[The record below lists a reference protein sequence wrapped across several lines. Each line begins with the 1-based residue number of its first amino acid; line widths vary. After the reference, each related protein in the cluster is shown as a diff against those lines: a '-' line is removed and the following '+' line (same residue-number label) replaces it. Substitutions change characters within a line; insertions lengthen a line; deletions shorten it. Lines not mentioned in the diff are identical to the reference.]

1 MKPNNP
7 TEPASASLRPFSRYR
22 SRGFALL
29 ISLALMVL
37 LMVLAIGLL
46 GLSTLSL
53 RTSGRESDMMT
64 ARANA
69 RLALMLAIGDLQKE
83 LGPDQRI
90 SAPSGILAAEG
101 EDAPRLAHGR
111 LTGVWNS
118 RDDRLGRSTPDYD
131 REKSFR
137 RWLVSSAEPEAL
149 EETGFAS
156 NGTLKDQV
164 RLAPGAPE
172 APAQAG
178 RIAVDDSSKT
188 AKGRLAWWVS
198 DENCKGF
205 LNPSSKAAEATAPAV
220 ADVLASTC
228 TPGAYG
234 MEAVAKGFPAN
245 TADAAKIVT
254 HGESPLAMPEGEKLP
269 EGYFHDLSPYS
280 RSVLTNVVKGSL
292 REDLSLFLE
301 QRTFDNPPA
310 WPSPSLNGPLGPNG
324 KIALSDVDEYD
335 VLSWK
340 SLSYWARL
348 RNKVTL
354 EGGRPTLKSFTGS
367 SSQAPDDLINQRWNT
382 GTLRPSPVL
391 VRCLLFIS
399 YGTKPDPADASK
411 LVVRFYAYPVMT
423 LWNPYNVDLV
433 VPEYSMLWTG
443 MPMEHELLVNGQSKG
458 TFDWRLRTGANNL
471 IRGNAVRPI
480 VDKPLR
486 LRAGEAKMLS
496 PIRWE
501 WYPPIIIHH
510 AHYMDAVPFRF
521 SQSFAG
527 GEWGNGGNEPL
538 ITANGAPGD
547 RLEIRTKVKLF
558 ENGGSAYELQ
568 GKDTYQATFDIRGDH
583 SRNGDGA
590 WSTYLWSSKL
600 AWRYQSDS
608 PSPNKLSNNNS
619 RPTLGELRN
628 APRPFMVMDAQL
640 KALDE
645 DDLPN
650 KTWSQCIPGHC
661 FQASTNATGRTPFLA
676 SGYKLS
682 FESINSYQ
690 EASSYLQVA
699 PDDATHTYFGGSY
712 SPQGQSRITDI
723 EIPIAPLTSLAQ
735 LQHLTQASIDNLY
748 SSGFLMQ
755 NHAIGNSF
763 ASPGVASNSIK
774 TPRGFPFWGDMYLNK
789 DGGTLRGQKFPAGT
803 FLERPNIDR
812 SYAANHLLWDD
823 YFFSSMS
830 PKDGVLRTGGKKDLG
845 AVVRGFFEN
854 DEALP
859 NERYR
864 RYLSRPAADVTR
876 GLVSSSRPTSTAHK
890 KVAASLLVDGGFNVN
905 SVSVNAWKSLL
916 ASGHRKRMAV
926 LDGKAGKPR
935 VEDEGDYVVSRFS
948 LPNGASAEDA
958 SGQDEEAL
966 RWTGYRELDEEQI
979 DELAQAIV
987 RQVKSRGPFRSLGEF
1002 INRRLGPESD
1012 ERTLRGAL
1020 QAALDDPEVSI
1031 NEDYHSSKITAGDL
1045 KDATYI
1051 NRSAALGSRFEGA
1064 PACVTQADLLGP
1076 IAPVINVRSDTFLVR
1091 GYGEAT
1097 AEDGS
1102 VTARAWC
1109 EAVVQRVPDYL
1120 DAAADTAETVF
1131 TALRSQTNRSFGRR
1145 FKVTSFRWLAADEV

>member
-1 MKPNNP
+1 
-7 TEPASASLRPFSRYR
+7 
-22 SRGFALL
+22 
-29 ISLALMVL
+29 MVL
-37 LMVLAIGLL
+37 LMVLAVGLL
-46 GLSTLSL
+46 GLSTLSI

-69 RLALMLAIGDLQKE
+69 RLALMLAIGSLQKE

-90 SAPSGILAAEG
+90 TAPSGIFAADG
-101 EDAPRLAHGR
+101 DDAPRLANGR

-137 RWLVSSAEPEAL
+137 RWLVSSAEPKDL
-149 EETGFAS
+149 ENTSFAS
-156 NGTLKDQV
+156 NGALKDQIQ
-164 RLAPGAPE
+164 LAPGSPE

-188 AKGRLAWWVS
+188 SKGRLAWWVS

-205 LNPSSKAAEATAPAV
+205 LNPSSKAAQATAPAV

-234 MEAVAKGFPAN
+234 MQAVAKGFPAN
-245 TADAAKIVT
+245 TPEAAKIVT
-254 HGESPLAMPEGEKLP
+254 HGESTLAMPQGEKLP
-269 EGYFHDLSPYS
+269 AGNFHDLSPYP

-310 WPSPSLNGPLGPNG
+310 WPSASLNGPLGPNG

-340 SLSYWARL
+340 SLSYWAKL

-354 EGGRPTLKSFTGS
+354 DAGRPTLTSFTGS
-367 SSQAPDDLINQRWNT
+367 SSQAPDEQVNQRWNT
-382 GTLRPSPVL
+382 GQLRPSPVL
-391 VRCLLFIS
+391 LRCLLFIS
-399 YGTKPDPADASK
+399 YGTKPDPDNPGK
-411 LVVRFYAYPVMT
+411 LAVRFYAYPVMT
-423 LWNPYNVDLV
+423 LWNPYNVDLT

-443 MPMEHELLVNGQSKG
+443 MPMEHELLVNGQVKQ
-458 TFDWRLRTGANNL
+458 TFDWRNGG
-471 IRGNAVRPI
+471 RGNGVRPI
-480 VDKPLR
+480 FEKPIR
-486 LRAGEAKMLS
+486 LRAGEAKMFS
-496 PIRWE
+496 PTRWE
-501 WYPPIIIHH
+501 WYSAINIHY

-521 SQSFAG
+521 SQGFAG
-527 GEWGNGGNEPL
+527 GEWGNGNSGTGSETK
-538 ITANGAPGD
+538 ITANGLPSD
-547 RLEIRTKVKLF
+547 RLTIRTKVKLF
-558 ENGGSAYELQ
+558 ENGGSAFAA
-568 GKDTYQATFDIRGDH
+568 GNGYQSTFDLRGDH
-583 SRNGDGA
+583 SRYGDGA
-590 WSTYLWSSKL
+590 WSTYLWSSKVS
-600 AWRYQSDS
+600 WRYQADS
-608 PSPNKLSNNNS
+608 PSPDKLSGNGANTTFS
-619 RPTLGELRN
+619 ELN
-628 APRPFMVMDAQL
+628 GAPRPFMVMDAQL

-645 DDLPN
+645 DELPN
-650 KTWSQCIPGHC
+650 KTWSQCIPSHC
-661 FQASTNATGRTPFLA
+661 FQGATSTGGKTPFFA

-682 FESINSYQ
+682 FESINSFQ

-699 PDDATHTYFGGSY
+699 TDDPTHTYFGGSY
-712 SPQGQSRITDI
+712 TPQGGQSRITDT
-723 EIPIAPLTSLAQ
+723 EIPMAPLTSLAQ
-735 LQHLTQASIDNLY
+735 LQHLNQASIDNLY
-748 SSGFLMQ
+748 SSGYLMQ

-763 ASPGVASNSIK
+763 ASPGVASNAIK
-774 TPRGFPFWGDMYLNK
+774 TARGWPFWVDMYMNES
-789 DGGTLRGQKFPAGT
+789 GGTIRGQKFSRPT

-830 PKDGVLRTGGKKDLG
+830 PRDGVLRTAGKKDLG
-845 AVVRGFFEN
+845 AVVRGFYEN

-864 RYLSRPAADVTR
+864 RYLSRPSADVLR
-876 GLVSSSRPTSTAHK
+876 ELASGSRPTSTAHK

-905 SVSVNAWKSLL
+905 SVSVNAWKALI
-916 ASGHRKRMAV
+916 ASGHRKHMAV
-926 LDGKAGKPR
+926 LDGKGGKPR
-935 VEDEGDYVVSRFS
+935 VDGEGDYVISRFS
-948 LPNGASAEDA
+948 LPNDGSAEDGT
-958 SGQDEEAL
+958 GQNKEAL
-966 RWTGYRELDEEQI
+966 RWTGYRELDEDQI
-979 DELAQAIV
+979 DELAHAIV

-1012 ERTLRGAL
+1012 DRTLRGAL

-1031 NEDYHSSKITAGDL
+1031 NEDYRSSQITAGEL
-1045 KDATYI
+1045 KDTAYT
-1051 NRSAALGSRFEGA
+1051 NRKAALGSRYEGA

-1102 VTARAWC
+1102 VIARAWC
-1109 EAVVQRVPDYL
+1109 EAAVQRVPDYL
-1120 DAAADTAETVF
+1120 DPAADTAETVV
-1131 TALRSQTNRSFGRR
+1131 TSLRSPINRSFGRR
-1145 FKVTSFRWLAADEV
+1145 FNVISFRWLSADEV